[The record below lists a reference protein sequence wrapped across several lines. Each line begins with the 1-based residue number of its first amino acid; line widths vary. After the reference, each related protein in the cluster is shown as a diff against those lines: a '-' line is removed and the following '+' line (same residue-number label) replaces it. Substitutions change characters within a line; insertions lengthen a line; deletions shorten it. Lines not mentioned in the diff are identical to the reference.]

1 MNLNNINNN
10 TLFEELKTRLEARF
24 GQLPDFGIIAGQAVA
39 SACYDYAGTGFGPMK
54 DLDVFVHEDEAPF
67 CPHLDVKESI
77 VYDEDGNIER
87 PSYNPMRLSK
97 SGVEKAP

>member
-39 SACYDYAGTGFGPMK
+39 SACYDYYLT
-54 DLDVFVHEDEAPF
+54 FVSV
-67 CPHLDVKESI
+67 HLAV
-77 VYDEDGNIER
+77 
-87 PSYNPMRLSK
+87 P
-97 SGVEKAP
+97 